1 VKKDGRYR
9 YTLQFG
15 MESEEQIR
23 AGELLEKL
31 GNGKSTIIVAALNEY
46 LDSHP
51 ELQAG
56 HCKIEVKVSSTYNS
70 AKIEQLIRTLV
81 EEKISELHITGNAV
95 NTSTSETSEALEDD
109 IAQMLDNLD
118 MFM

>member
-1 VKKDGRYR
+1 MKKDGRYR

-56 HCKIEVKVSSTYNS
+56 HCKIE
-70 AKIEQLIRTLV
+70 
-81 EEKISELHITGNAV
+81 EKISELHITGNAV

>member
-1 VKKDGRYR
+1 MKKDGRYR

-51 ELQAG
+51 ACPADSGYSVCPGL
-56 HCKIEVKVSSTYNS
+56 Y
-70 AKIEQLIRTLV
+70 
-81 EEKISELHITGNAV
+81 
-95 NTSTSETSEALEDD
+95 
-109 IAQMLDNLD
+109 
-118 MFM
+118 